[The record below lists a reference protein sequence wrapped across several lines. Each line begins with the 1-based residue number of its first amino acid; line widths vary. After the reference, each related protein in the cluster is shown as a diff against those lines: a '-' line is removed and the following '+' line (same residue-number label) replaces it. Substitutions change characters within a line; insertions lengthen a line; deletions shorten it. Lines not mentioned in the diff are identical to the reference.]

1 MALSPLA
8 DTLDSETLRYWARRI
23 DTDFVQDLMLGMVSH
38 AEFIVQASDVPV
50 GDVAEWQKTFGVDGL
65 NKLLGEKAR
74 YNNLTQITLTSAKQK
89 LAIKMA
95 RELAGAYHMMARNS
109 FTPTHSY
116 VTLLLIC
123 GVSIE
128 TVVRWCEEEYDL
140 RNAML
145 LIAAGVSGDTLE
157 NAVAGGVDIDILASA
172 AKRF

>member
-8 DTLDSETLRYWARRI
+8 DTLDSEELRYWARRI

-38 AEFIVQASDVPV
+38 SEFIVQASDVPV

-65 NKLLGEKAR
+65 NRLLGEKAR

-95 RELAGAYHMMARNS
+95 RELAGAFRVGAYIDSPTSS
-109 FTPTHSY
+109 FA
-116 VTLLLIC
+116 VLLLLC
-123 GVSIE
+123 GVGIE
-128 TVVRWCEEEYDL
+128 TVVRWGDEGYDL

-145 LIAAGVSGDTLE
+145 LVDAGVSGATLE
-157 NAVAGGVDIDILASA
+157 NAVSGGVDIDILTSA